1 MALEAWSRTASGSLR
16 RPLAGGELTVH
27 ALSSKIGLAHVIA
40 ACTVTGL
47 GDRSTDDLTMSLR
60 AGALAIRFRWPNIAS
75 AIVDD
80 PPYFEYETPSTYEAM
95 TWAHKVVRLIDEAD
109 VADALRSLNFRVV
122 EDSSFA
128 VWLDAHSDECTR
140 ILCARESL

>member
-40 ACTVTGL
+40 GCTVTGS

-95 TWAHKVVRLIDEAD
+95 AWAHKAVRLLDE
-109 VADALRSLNFRVV
+109 ADALRFLNRRVV